1 MTLLLCDFLVV
12 VRDGE
17 NSASAPEVSRLS
29 DLSGLG
35 IVLRQPLTTGATSP
49 HQLRRNNKIP
59 NKIKNAM
66 NMIKKHKNLT
76 ESVDHIG

>member
-17 NSASAPEVSRLS
+17 NSVSAPGVSGLS

-35 IVLRQPLTTGATSP
+35 IALRQPLTTATTSP

-59 NKIKNAM
+59 NKIKKRNEHD
-66 NMIKKHKNLT
+66 KKT
-76 ESVDHIG
+76 

>member
-12 VRDGE
+12 VRE
-17 NSASAPEVSRLS
+17 NNKTGKTARVRRVSGLS

-35 IVLRQPLTTGATSP
+35 IVLRQPLTAGTTSL

-59 NKIKNAM
+59 NKNKEAQ
-66 NMIKKHKNLT
+66 
-76 ESVDHIG
+76 